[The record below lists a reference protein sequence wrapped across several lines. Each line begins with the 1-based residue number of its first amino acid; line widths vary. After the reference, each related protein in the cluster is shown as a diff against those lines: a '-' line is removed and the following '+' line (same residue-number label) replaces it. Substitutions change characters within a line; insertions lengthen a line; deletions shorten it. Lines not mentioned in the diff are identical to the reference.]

1 MFSFVVVFVCFS
13 FIISPLEEQHAV
25 VVSFSDIFLLAF
37 LAHFSRLFSLFSFR
51 RTHTP
56 TYSLHTLQ
64 PIPRQTE
71 KTKKAQEKVK
81 QTLRKRA
88 QDEAKKV
95 SDDNARLERVRES
108 TESMQAELNRRIKQ
122 GDSMRIKPKDPKVMA
137 AEGQKQMREQL
148 KRLKTSVANAVSKR
162 RFLFD
167 QYKVDARKRDARK
180 KALEKIGAAVFDAPQ
195 GGKSW
200 KSTAMKDEHRLLN
213 NNEREEMDLYDDE
226 YGDDDDFED
235 DGETKKH

>member
-1 MFSFVVVFVCFS
+1 
-13 FIISPLEEQHAV
+13 
-25 VVSFSDIFLLAF
+25 
-37 LAHFSRLFSLFSFR
+37 
-51 RTHTP
+51 
-56 TYSLHTLQ
+56 
-64 PIPRQTE
+64 
-71 KTKKAQEKVK
+71 
-81 QTLRKRA
+81 LRKRA